1 MTSVPGFNTD
11 IKWQDRV
18 YHVQTENIAGQ
29 QQVESLIFA
38 GGEILAAKRTSY
50 VDPVSPLQPAEIA
63 AFLHHQHQVIT
74 SVIKSGFIEEL
85 HHRETVKELERLV
98 NIDGPTISKPKK
110 VAKKKRKKKPEPKPE
125 PPINLSLMDEVF
137 GKIDPRPAH
146 GRRPIGSSTIEMTEQ
161 LAKLRGQLSE
171 YLAPPPDDEEEF
183 IMIGAEEGEVDETD
197 DGSDDE
203 SGEEDAVDLT
213 PVAKLQLHIY
223 GKDEFYAGD
232 NRPLQIVVK
241 SETNPFPIKNA
252 EVTVKLVGTA
262 FRPMLW
268 KQITGAD
275 GLAAF
280 DVNIPPFTAGTAAFI
295 IDAIAAEGECQE
307 RFAVRRS
314 H

>member
-98 NIDGPTISKPKK
+98 NIDAPTESPKPKK
-110 VAKKKRKKKPEPKPE
+110 LVKKKRKKKPEPKSE
-125 PPINLSLMDEVF
+125 PPINLNLMDEVF
-137 GKIDPRPAH
+137 GKIDPRPAK
-146 GRRPIGSSTIEMTEQ
+146 GWRPIGSSTIEMTEQ
-161 LAKLRGQLSE
+161 LAKLRGQASE
-171 YLAPPPDDEEEF
+171 LVAPPPDDEEEF
-183 IMIGAEEGEVDETD
+183 EMIGDDEVEVDE
-197 DGSDDE
+197 GDDE
-203 SGEEDAVDLT
+203 TEETAVVGYQM
-213 PVAKLQLHIY
+213 PKLQLQIY
-223 GKDEFYAGD
+223 GKDDFHAGD
-232 NRPLQIVVK
+232 TRPLQIVVK
-241 SETNPFPIKNA
+241 SEDNPFPIKNA

-275 GLAAF
+275 GLVAF
-280 DVNIPPFTAGTAAFI
+280 DVSIPPFTAGTAAFI

-314 H
+314 L

>member
-18 YHVQTENIAGQ
+18 FHVQTENIASQ

-98 NIDGPTISKPKK
+98 NIDGPTITPKPKK

-125 PPINLSLMDEVF
+125 APINLNLMDEVF
-137 GKIDPRPAH
+137 GKIEPRPAH
-146 GRRPIGSSTIEMTEQ
+146 GWRPIGSSTIEMTDQ
-161 LAKLRGQLSE
+161 LAKLRGNLSE

-183 IMIGAEEGEVDETD
+183 IMIGAEEEVDETD
-197 DGSDDE
+197 DGSDDD
-203 SGEEDAVDLT
+203 GEEDAVDLT

-241 SETNPFPIKNA
+241 SETNPFPVKNA

-268 KQITGAD
+268 KQTTGAD

-295 IDAIAAEGECQE
+295 IDAISVEGECQE

>member
-18 YHVQTENIAGQ
+18 YHVQTENIASQ

-50 VDPVSPLQPAEIA
+50 IDPVSPLQPAEVA

-98 NIDGPTISKPKK
+98 NVDGPTESPKPKK
-110 VAKKKRKKKPEPKPE
+110 AKKKRKKKAQPKPE
-125 PPINLSLMDEVF
+125 APINLNLMDEVF

-146 GRRPIGSSTIEMTEQ
+146 GWRPIGSSTIEMTEQ
-161 LAKLRGQLSE
+161 LAKLSGNLSE
-171 YLAPPPDDEEEF
+171 FLAPPPKDDEEFE
-183 IMIGAEEGEVDETD
+183 MIGDEEGAVDEGD
-197 DGSDDE
+197 DGSEEEGDE
-203 SGEEDAVDLT
+203 ENVVDLI
-213 PVAKLQLHIY
+213 PAAKLQLHIY
-223 GKDEFYAGD
+223 GRDEFYAGD

-241 SETNPFPIKNA
+241 AEDNPFPIKNA

-275 GLAAF
+275 GLVAF

-307 RFAVRRS
+307 RFAVRRT